1 MPCHSHSGCKGFLR
15 DCRKFLI
22 IGTSGLDDDLLMLLD
37 DLVPT
42 DKQSFLHLV
51 DMGEGATKTLERFNK
66 GVRAF
71 VRPYQVQS
79 LFDMGFQKYLATRQI
94 SEFTEWHPSP
104 E

>member
-1 MPCHSHSGCKGFLR
+1 M
-15 DCRKFLI
+15 I

-66 GVRAF
+66 GVPAPTAN
-71 VRPYQVQS
+71 VT
-79 LFDMGFQKYLATRQI
+79 L
-94 SEFTEWHPSP
+94 
-104 E
+104 